1 MQVDATVTM
10 DEPNVA
16 DTSDGPVG
24 VTSLPAIQRDRSSTG
39 MRAKRSSSRVST
51 STPSR
56 HGGDEDASKTAVKVV
71 VRVRPPLN
79 PTDPGYDLIPQRFRE
94 PTCQVA
100 SNTKLIVQ
108 TQQGQQDKTQT
119 FFFDR
124 VFEED
129 VTQQDVWGYLSDS
142 VNSFVQGYNVSIL
155 AYGQS
160 GSGKS
165 HTMGTSRP
173 QEHDDPAN
181 VGIVPRAAQT
191 LFDKLNG
198 GAGRPQSG
206 LKTPKRYS
214 VQTPTQSASSD
225 RSWTLKATYVEIYNE
240 QLRDLLVPESTAQAD
255 RASVAIRED
264 TKGRILLTG
273 LTQRDIHSVEDIY
286 DALSFGSYIRQTDAT
301 AINARSS
308 RSHAVF
314 SLNLVQ
320 KKSNESGIATP
331 RRDKHMSMSGEG
343 SESVVTI
350 DSKLHFVD
358 LAGSER
364 LKNTGA
370 TGDRAKEGISI
381 NAGLASLGKVIS
393 QLSSKQAN
401 SHISYRDSRLTR
413 LLQDSL
419 GGNAI
424 TFMIACVTPAA
435 FHMNETLNTLHYALR
450 ARAIQV
456 RPEIQRKHED
466 GDKQASIDRLR
477 AEVSFLR
484 DQIRHSEHG
493 IDRGSN
499 LRIGQSDRTNKQ
511 QAELQIQLMDMQE
524 NYNAL
529 SQRHARL
536 ISEISKARD
545 DENAD
550 TPVLKEAIGD
560 GAMERLK
567 RSNSFAE
574 AVEQVVLEYEKTIQ
588 SLEISLATTRGT
600 LTSTE
605 SLLLEKQT
613 RLSYMETIQQQLQ
626 SRVQKATDRENNN
639 ESYLRDLEAKM
650 EGSASG
656 EEQSAMV
663 ISELRKELERVRENT
678 SNVEDYVTTLEERL
692 AEAEQDQE
700 IMQRDIDRLEHVI
713 ERQRSIGRLDNV
725 LSELDGA
732 RGNGESQDSTEMD
745 SRPHMNGHQESYDPF
760 RPAADDDVFDDNA
773 ARSDKTRPAELTTL
787 PAAAQP
793 TSPALLA
800 PRSPA
805 QDDFMADKLENLT
818 QELFDLRSEH
828 ESVVTD
834 YDNLQQKYQ
843 TALETLAKLEYDKE
857 TEKTSTEPSVSRPES
872 FLASAGVK
880 EEGEKAEQSGMQ
892 PSSSRSLLEELSSRG
907 EVITGSEGIRTPDS
921 DERLG
926 MRDEIAVQDDTP
938 ASSDRGK
945 EVGVKNLR
953 RVNAEKDNS
962 IRELTQNY
970 KNLAEEHHAALLH
983 VEDLKQELY
992 RVNSMRPPSGS
1003 PSVAR
1008 PASPA
1013 LPSPSFGK
1021 FNARRKSEDQL
1032 GSDRASKSCAS
1043 LKSIA
1048 LDNLESDSVARHN
1061 FELNLNLVM
1070 TELHARSE
1078 KVQSLEAELTTVKK
1092 EMEGKQA
1099 IISGLTRERSSLK
1112 ANSSSVDFSVVGQ
1125 MRDQLMESEQ
1135 QIRALHEQQSARE
1148 KEFQDQIDS
1157 LKHSLEHSRESALAA
1172 NSEQLP
1178 TPTTENIP
1186 GDFPQTPLGELSQ
1199 AEAGATRSAGNEQH
1213 VEDVERLQA
1222 ELAAWETKHNGAM
1235 ESMKASE
1242 SNLLNTISELQE
1254 SLRNAEQNMTAPSGL
1269 GITDAAPMSDEERTK
1284 HKEVVDALQR
1294 EVEEYKTT
1302 ANVHV
1307 EKLAQLEKSYTDI
1320 LAHVE
1325 EESQSRDLS
1334 QNELKTHRDLITNL
1348 ESQLEIHKNAVTL
1361 HQESLE
1367 SLQASHSKEVEEL
1380 KAAMQKA
1387 ELESKERDVAFESQH
1402 NNSTELLQD
1411 ELTKLQG
1418 EHTALL
1424 AAAAAALGAPTDSS
1438 SLRSQIEGLVEEGKE
1453 LHTRH
1458 TKATNDMKSVQEEL
1472 QTSQLKSADLQGKF
1486 DAVKEQLDA
1495 AQKKLDTV
1503 VKREKKSSRL
1513 VEELEEQLNSNF
1525 DSHQAA
1531 TNRLSRM
1538 ETESVQ
1544 ARQELERE
1552 LEEMKMKNAALEQ
1565 QASQFARHSTASDRG
1580 SINYNNRESLSPEA
1594 AAIALARSAS
1604 QQSAARKSG
1613 SAPPTALPTAPPSIP
1628 LPALPGSDRAASP
1641 FQGGTPPGSRHASR
1655 DGAGA
1660 SAGMTQMIEDQEAR
1674 IRTIE
1679 KHLFAEKQLTATL
1692 EEALVDLETS
1702 ANRTKTDMDGWKRKC
1717 QGLEDELVSLRKE
1730 RTNSRASLQA
1740 VEEEREMR
1748 VRAEKARQAL
1758 EQRMMELNSS
1768 KNNKKKKGGL
1778 NCF

>member
-1 MQVDATVTM
+1 M
-10 DEPNVA
+10 
-16 DTSDGPVG
+16 
-24 VTSLPAIQRDRSSTG
+24 
-39 MRAKRSSSRVST
+39 
-51 STPSR
+51 
-56 HGGDEDASKTAVKVV
+56 
-71 VRVRPPLN
+71 
-79 PTDPGYDLIPQRFRE
+79 
-94 PTCQVA
+94 
-100 SNTKLIVQ
+100 
-108 TQQGQQDKTQT
+108 
-119 FFFDR
+119 
-124 VFEED
+124 FEED
-129 VTQQDVWGYLSDS
+129 TSQKDVWGYVSDS

-165 HTMGTSRP
+165 HTMGTARP
-173 QEHDDPAN
+173 QEQDDPASM
-181 VGIVPRAAQT
+181 GIIPRAAQT

-198 GAGRPQSG
+198 NAARPQSG
-206 LKTPKRYS
+206 LRTPKRYS
-214 VQTPTQSASSD
+214 MHTSAQSVSSE
-225 RSWTLKATYVEIYNE
+225 RNWALKATYVEIYNE
-240 QLRDLLVPESTAQAD
+240 QLRDLLVPEATAQTD

-273 LTQRDIHSVEDIY
+273 LTQRDINSVEDIY
-286 DALSFGSYIRQTDAT
+286 DALSFGSSIRQTDAT

-320 KKSNESGIATP
+320 KKSGEPGLATP
-331 RRDKHMSMSGEG
+331 KRDKHMSMPLDG
-343 SESVVTI
+343 SDSMVTI

-435 FHMNETLNTLHYALR
+435 FHMSETLNTLHYALR

-456 RPEIQRKHED
+456 RPEIQQKHED

-477 AEVSFLR
+477 AEVAFLR

-493 IDRGSN
+493 TDRGSN
-499 LRIGQSDRTNKQ
+499 LRIGQGDRANKQ
-511 QAELQIQLMDMQE
+511 QAELQTQLMDMQE

-529 SQRHARL
+529 SQRHAKL
-536 ISEISKARD
+536 ISEISRARD

-550 TPVLKEAIGD
+550 TPVLKETIGD

-588 SLEISLATTRGT
+588 SLEISLATTRGS
-600 LTSTE
+600 LASTE
-605 SLLLEKQT
+605 SALLEKQT

-626 SRVQKATDRENNN
+626 ARVQKATDRENNN

-656 EEQSAMV
+656 EEQSAVV
-663 ISELRKELERVRENT
+663 ISELRKELDRARENA
-678 SNVEDYVTTLEERL
+678 SNVEEYVSTLEDRL

-700 IMQRDIDRLEHVI
+700 IMQRDIDRLEQVI
-713 ERQRSIGRLDNV
+713 ERQRSIGRLDNL
-725 LSELDGA
+725 LSDLDNV
-732 RGNGESQDSTEMD
+732 RGNGETNEDPAQKD
-745 SRPHMNGHQESYDPF
+745 SRPEMNGHQESYDPF

-773 ARSDKTRPAELTTL
+773 KRSGKASRPADLTAL
-787 PAAAQP
+787 PAAGQP
-793 TSPALLA
+793 ASPGLLA

-828 ESVVTD
+828 ENVVTD

-857 TEKTSTEPSVSRPES
+857 TEKASTEQSVSRPES

-880 EEGEKAEQSGMQ
+880 EEGEKAEPSGGQ

-907 EVITGSEGIRTPDS
+907 EVNTGSEGIRTPDS

-926 MRDEIAVQDDTP
+926 MRDEIAVQNDAP
-938 ASSDRGK
+938 ISSDSKSK
-945 EVGVKNLR
+945 ESGVKNLR

-970 KNLAEEHHAALLH
+970 KSLAEEHHAALLH
-983 VEDLKQELY
+983 VEDLKQELT

-1003 PSVAR
+1003 PSTAR

-1013 LPSPSFGK
+1013 LPSPSYGK
-1021 FNARRKSEDQL
+1021 FNPRRKSEDQL

-1099 IISGLTRERSSLK
+1099 IIAGLTRERSSLK

-1135 QIRALHEQQSARE
+1135 QIRNLHEQQSARE
-1148 KEFQDQIDS
+1148 KEFQEQIDS
-1157 LKHSLEHSRESALAA
+1157 LKHSLEQSRESALASNA
-1172 NSEQLP
+1172 EQLSTGTADHVP
-1178 TPTTENIP
+1178 GNFPETPA
-1186 GDFPQTPLGELSQ
+1186 LELSQ
-1199 AEAGATRSAGNEQH
+1199 AEAGASRSLENDQH
-1213 VEDVERLQA
+1213 LVDVEKLQS

-1242 SNLLNTISELQE
+1242 ANLLNTISELQE
-1254 SLRNAEQNMTAPSGL
+1254 SLRKAEQGMAAPSGL
-1269 GITDAAPMSDEERTK
+1269 GITDATPVSDEERTK
-1284 HKEVVDALQR
+1284 HQEVVNALQR
-1294 EVEEYKTT
+1294 EVDEYKTT
-1302 ANVHV
+1302 ANVHL
-1307 EKLAQLEKSYTDI
+1307 EKLSQLEKSYSEI
-1320 LAHVE
+1320 LAQVE
-1325 EESQSRDLS
+1325 EDSQSRNLT

-1367 SLQASHSKEVEEL
+1367 SLQVSHSKEVEEL
-1380 KAAMQKA
+1380 KEAMHKA
-1387 ELESKERDVAFESQH
+1387 EQDAKERDLASESQYSS
-1402 NNSTELLQD
+1402 STGALQD

-1424 AAAAAALGAPTDSS
+1424 AAAAAALGAPTNSD

-1453 LHTRH
+1453 LHSRH
-1458 TKATNDMKSVQEEL
+1458 TKATNDMKTVQEEL

-1486 DAVKEQLDA
+1486 DAVKEQFDE
-1495 AQKKLDTV
+1495 AQKKLESVT
-1503 VKREKKSSRL
+1503 KREKKSSRL

-1544 ARQELERE
+1544 ARKELEKE
-1552 LEEMKMKNAALEQ
+1552 LEELKMKNTALEV
-1565 QASQFARHSTASDRG
+1565 SSSWILCFKKRSFT
-1580 SINYNNRESLSPEA
+1580 NNL
-1594 AAIALARSAS
+1594 LATSC
-1604 QQSAARKSG
+1604 
-1613 SAPPTALPTAPPSIP
+1613 PV
-1628 LPALPGSDRAASP
+1628 
-1641 FQGGTPPGSRHASR
+1641 
-1655 DGAGA
+1655 
-1660 SAGMTQMIEDQEAR
+1660 
-1674 IRTIE
+1674 RT
-1679 KHLFAEKQLTATL
+1679 TL
-1692 EEALVDLETS
+1692 H
-1702 ANRTKTDMDGWKRKC
+1702 
-1717 QGLEDELVSLRKE
+1717 GL
-1730 RTNSRASLQA
+1730 
-1740 VEEEREMR
+1740 
-1748 VRAEKARQAL
+1748 
-1758 EQRMMELNSS
+1758 
-1768 KNNKKKKGGL
+1768 
-1778 NCF
+1778 